1 MSQIKI
7 IGKYKNQQNPKD
19 RKVKV
24 ELKFASDKIQSGKE
38 IVVNRQLSR
47 TKRLFDL
54 LPRVVLSFKSSL

>member
-38 IVVNRQLSR
+38 IVVNRQLFR
-47 TKRLFDL
+47 TKR
-54 LPRVVLSFKSSL
+54 